1 MCVFPTYTLYLLFS
15 PHAKLSCEWPK
26 GIGSAR
32 AKTGKSYENEYLMM
46 FKLTDGT
53 ESSDGKPK
61 IIELKEFMD
70 SLYISNWAAEVG
82 KTLTQLVSH
91 TLFCFLAPSM
101 VPNSSYSDYRNNN
114 TNPIP
119 CALASVSRYRTSHHL
134 RSSSFGQPPPV
145 RFMCIL
151 WYVIPSQLVLR
162 R

>member
-1 MCVFPTYTLYLLFS
+1 
-15 PHAKLSCEWPK
+15 
-26 GIGSAR
+26 
-32 AKTGKSYENEYLMM
+32 MM

-101 VPNSSYSDYRNNN
+101 VPNPSYSDYRNNN

>member
-1 MCVFPTYTLYLLFS
+1 
-15 PHAKLSCEWPK
+15 
-26 GIGSAR
+26 
-32 AKTGKSYENEYLMM
+32 MM

-91 TLFCFLAPSM
+91 TLFCFLAPSV

-114 TNPIP
+114 TNPFHVPLLVYPGIG
-119 CALASVSRYRTSHHL
+119 LLIIFV
-134 RSSSFGQPPPV
+134 PPPLTSRHLFDLCV
-145 RFMCIL
+145 FYGM
-151 WYVIPSQLVLR
+151 
-162 R
+162 